1 MGHLS
6 SGGTE
11 PAEGSG
17 VLARTGAQVAEAVQR
32 LSQEHCLPAEPEEG
46 SFWLELQEAVR
57 AAYEA
62 RARGSGSRRGRAII
76 MAGAPGAGKSRAV
89 AVAGQALGG
98 REAAG
103 LGLDEA
109 GFTTVD
115 ADDVKQLLLGSA
127 VEGLEVD
134 PGLLER
140 ARAHWQDLLEEQ
152 APEVLADG
160 RPLARGELAT
170 LVHQMSTSTADL
182 VRQDLL
188 AKRFDVKI
196 EGTLQWMESPT
207 RGQGPRLLG
216 ELKAAEYQQVVVVV
230 ADTPRQVCEQGAFQ
244 RWAGPRAAGDPRAR
258 FTPRS
263 AVASAFQDTTQGE
276 VCRCTDN
283 ARATHQLATRVK
295 ALARA
300 DLVVVRRR
308 EGLPTLVEHVDR
320 QGRARTYQAGARQ
333 ASLPGPAQPRPLSPG
348 QVLASLKDAASFR
361 RQASRPPRH
370 SRTPPR
376 NTLGR

>member
-1 MGHLS
+1 
-6 SGGTE
+6 
-11 PAEGSG
+11 
-17 VLARTGAQVAEAVQR
+17 
-32 LSQEHCLPAEPEEG
+32 
-46 SFWLELQEAVR
+46 
-57 AAYEA
+57 
-62 RARGSGSRRGRAII
+62 

-89 AVAGQALGG
+89 AVAGQALG

-140 ARAHWQDLLEEQ
+140 ARAHWQALLAAQ
-152 APEVLADG
+152 APEALADG

-188 AKRFDVKI
+188 VERFDVKI
-196 EGTLQWMESPT
+196 EGTLQWLESPT
-207 RGQGPRLLG
+207 RGQGPRLVA
-216 ELKAAEYQQVVVVV
+216 ELEAAEYQQVVVVA

-263 AVASAFQDTTQGE
+263 AVASAFQDTARGE

-283 ARATHQLATRVK
+283 ARTTHQLARETGFPRT
-295 ALARA
+295 
-300 DLVVVRRR
+300 DLMVVRRR
-308 EGLPTLVEHVDR
+308 EDQPTLVEHVDR

-333 ASLPGPAQPRPLSPG
+333 ASLPGPAQPSPLSPG
-348 QVLASLKDAASFR
+348 QVLASLKDAASSR

>member
-6 SGGTE
+6 SGATE
-11 PAEGSG
+11 PAREG
-17 VLARTGAQVAEAVQR
+17 VVARTGAQVAEAVQR

-46 SFWLELQEAVR
+46 SFWLEMQKAVQ
-57 AAYEA
+57 AAYKA

-89 AVAGQALGG
+89 AVAGQALG

-134 PGLLER
+134 PGLLGR

-170 LVHQMSTSTADL
+170 LVHPLSTSTADL
-182 VRQDLL
+182 VRLDLL
-188 AKRFDVKI
+188 KKRFDVKI

-207 RGQGPRLLG
+207 RGQGPLLLG
-216 ELKAAEYQQVVVVV
+216 ELEAAKYQQVVVVV

-263 AVASAFQDTTQGE
+263 AVASAFQDTARGE

-283 ARATHQLATRVK
+283 ARTTHQLATRIK

-308 EGLPTLVEHVDR
+308 EDQPTLVEHVDR

-333 ASLPGPAQPRPLSPG
+333 ASLPGPAQPSPLSPG
-348 QVLASLKDAASFR
+348 QVLASLKDAAPSR
-361 RQASRPPRH
+361 RQGARPPRH

>member
-1 MGHLS
+1 MGPLS

-32 LSQEHCLPAEPEEG
+32 LSQEHCLPRKPEKG

-89 AVAGQALGG
+89 AVAGQALG

-152 APEVLADG
+152 APGVLADG

-182 VRQDLL
+182 VRLDLL
-188 AKRFDVKI
+188 KERFDVKI
-196 EGTLQWMESPT
+196 EGTLQWLESPT
-207 RGQGPRLLG
+207 RGRGPLLLG
-216 ELKAAEYQQVVVVV
+216 ELEAAEYQQVVVVV

-263 AVASAFQDTTQGE
+263 AVASAFQDTARGE

-283 ARATHQLATRVK
+283 ARTTHQLATRVK

-308 EGLPTLVEHVDR
+308 EDQPTLVEHVDR

-333 ASLPGPAQPRPLSPG
+333 ASLPGPAQPSPLSPG
-348 QVLASLKDAASFR
+348 QVLASLKDAASSR